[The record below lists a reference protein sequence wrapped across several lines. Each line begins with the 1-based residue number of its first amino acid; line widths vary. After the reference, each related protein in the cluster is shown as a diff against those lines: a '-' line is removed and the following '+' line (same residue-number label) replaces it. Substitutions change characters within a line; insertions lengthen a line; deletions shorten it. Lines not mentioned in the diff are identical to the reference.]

1 MLFVNPRRIESSGP
15 DTGDVLLIKPDT
27 DFYFLAAMLH
37 EIVFRIGYDR
47 TEVEKYARNVDGL
60 LEFVRRYPAALG
72 VFNAR
77 GLDTCCGGGLPVVEA
92 AARHGLD
99 LAELLAALEQV
110 AAEPAR

>member
-1 MLFVNPRRIESSGP
+1 MSVERTVDPNL
-15 DTGDVLLIKPDT
+15 T
-27 DFYFLAAMLH
+27 
-37 EIVFRIGYDR
+37 IG
-47 TEVEKYARNVDGL
+47 EV
-60 LEFVRRYPAALG
+60 VRRYPAALG

-99 LAELLAALEQV
+99 LVELLAALEQV